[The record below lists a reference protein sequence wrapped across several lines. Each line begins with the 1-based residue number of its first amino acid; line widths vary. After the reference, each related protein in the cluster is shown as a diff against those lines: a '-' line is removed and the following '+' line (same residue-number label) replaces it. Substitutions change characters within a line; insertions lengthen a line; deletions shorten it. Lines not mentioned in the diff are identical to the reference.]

1 MSAAMR
7 WALILSVLLLAVPA
21 LAQED
26 RGETGDAEDALALG
40 PDVESTVGPPAGPVL
55 TGAELEA
62 ATDALSGIMRC
73 PVCQGLSVN
82 DSPSESARNM
92 KRQIRAMVAAGYD
105 DEQILS
111 YFEAAYGEFIRMVPR
126 AKGFNLLVWFIPAFG
141 LLAGLGM
148 VMMTVRKREDE
159 AATKALPPAAR
170 QTARAS
176 DESLDPFLAQVRAEL
191 GEAPAEESSDA

>member
-1 MSAAMR
+1 MR

-21 LAQED
+21 FAQED
-26 RGETGDAEDALALG
+26 RGEQGGEEDELALG

-55 TGAELEA
+55 TGATLDA

-111 YFEAAYGEFIRMVPR
+111 YFEAAYGEFIRMVPK
-126 AKGFNLLVWFIPAFG
+126 AKGFNLLVWFIPGIG

-148 VMMTVRKREDE
+148 VLMTVRRRENE
-159 AATKALPPAAR
+159 AATKALPDRGPLHRGGQRPARLAGGDSVPSSGR
-170 QTARAS
+170 LQRDHDAS
-176 DESLDPFLAQVRAEL
+176 L
-191 GEAPAEESSDA
+191 EATP